1 MEKFGEIRSDVVEN
15 WGHVYVD
22 TWRWNIK
29 PLSKKSFITF
39 NIEYNFLIFCSIC
52 ISYRLHYIIFLINMF
67 YRVFVKPSFEF
78 YWIFHLKLS
87 IWFKAFN
94 LFSPLKDLAMKILE
108 ISPIRQ
114 KYSET
119 LDLKS
124 NQNRKNVF

>member
-1 MEKFGEIRSDVVEN
+1 
-15 WGHVYVD
+15 
-22 TWRWNIK
+22 
-29 PLSKKSFITF
+29 
-39 NIEYNFLIFCSIC
+39 
-52 ISYRLHYIIFLINMF
+52 MF

-78 YWIFHLKLS
+78 YWIFHLTLF

-94 LFSPLKDLAMKILE
+94 LFSPLKDLVMKILE

-124 NQNRKNVF
+124 NQNRKNFF